1 MKKFIIVLIIIIIAG
16 LGTYFYSKLPS
27 KDAGNEQETEEVTPV
42 TGTQEA
48 NMNASSTPSQSDEPE
63 FSLGES
69 VDGRDIT
76 AYNFGTGDTHL
87 VFVGGIHG
95 GYEWNTVL
103 VAYELM
109 DYLKSTPSAI
119 PSNVKVTVIP
129 TLNPDGVF
137 KTIGKE
143 GRFTASDVPSS
154 QTKQVA
160 GRYNANEVDLN
171 RNFDCDWQATGKWQ
185 NKTVSG
191 GTAAFSEPE
200 TKAFKEYIE
209 SADPTA
215 VIAWYSAAG
224 GVYSSNC
231 KNGVSPETINLT
243 NIYASASGYKAYED
257 FDFYELTGD
266 MVNWIAKEGI
276 PGISVLLTNH
286 TSTEWS
292 KNKAGIDA
300 VLKHYAK

>member
-16 LGTYFYSKLPS
+16 LGTYFYSKLPTNT
-27 KDAGNEQETEEVTPV
+27 GENNQETEETVPV

-48 NMNASSTPSQSDEPE
+48 NMTASTTPSQDEPE
-63 FSLGES
+63 FSIGES
-69 VDGRDIT
+69 VDGRDIM
-76 AYNFGTGDTHL
+76 AYNFGSGDEHI

-109 DYLKSTPSAI
+109 DYLKATPSAI

-129 TLNPDGVF
+129 ALNPDGVY

-143 GRFTASDVPSS
+143 GRFTASNVPSS
-154 QTKQVA
+154 QAAQVA

-200 TKAFKEYIE
+200 SEAFKEYIE
-209 SADPTA
+209 SVNPTA

-224 GVYSSNC
+224 GVYASNC
-231 KNGVSPETINLT
+231 RNGVSAETRSLT